1 MTRFM
6 AFVTQG
12 TSRRRLVEES
22 AYFAL
27 KPRTFVVFG
36 AISLIATLLRTVRWD
51 LGTPVNGGIFL
62 LASMLIYSIGGVLG
76 VLLRSRIS
84 RRRMPLIA
92 IILWSSIAAIRRTM
106 ELFTAGAL
114 DAAGADLS
122 PFPIILAIAST
133 LVWVT
138 LIAGIQGINAL
149 RRQTSEE
156 VEANIRQLRHLNTK
170 RWTQL
175 EDERTTMALWIRRT
189 VTPALDQLSAMI
201 AATRIQWQEPGF
213 AAQVGEIAER
223 SRELVRQAS
232 HSMTRLE
239 GRADVLSIKAQEVL
253 DESPRNRP
261 TLVVQEVR
269 ISPVASALVG
279 LAVLGLSAPAL
290 RPVSILAL
298 AVGLPVAFAF
308 LWILRF
314 VAESIHQRMGGPRI
328 VGVLVANFI
337 AVLVALFAADSAA
350 RWFKAEWFPD
360 ATATPFIVPFVEPGF
375 VVVLMV
381 AALIVT
387 TGAALLVADAQ
398 VWAQAEERL
407 KNTQADLDQLDRDLT
422 RQFEQ
427 MRAQTTAMLHG
438 PIQGRLATIAM
449 TLRFEG
455 NEISRATVESCS
467 AMLDACQQDLV
478 RVAEDPFNEDRT
490 IDEVLGDLRAQWS
503 GLLTVS
509 WQFDSS
515 MKMRMDGSAPLLRTF
530 ETLVA
535 DLASNASRHGAAR
548 QMQLTITPDKDGVLV
563 VARDDGRGPE
573 LPVTMGMGLS
583 DAQTRTSKMVMDT
596 DGWCVVTVHLS
607 SL

>member
-1 MTRFM
+1 MARFI
-6 AFVTQG
+6 AFAPQG

-36 AISLIATLLRTVRWD
+36 VISLIATLLRTVRWD
-51 LGTPVNGGIFL
+51 LGTPFNGGIFL
-62 LASMLIYSIGGVLG
+62 LASMLIYAVGGVLG
-76 VLLRSRIS
+76 FLLLRRVS
-84 RRRMPLIA
+84 RRRMPRIA
-92 IILWSSIAAIRRTM
+92 VLLWSSIAAIRRIM
-106 ELFTAGAL
+106 ELLTAGAL

-138 LIAGIQGINAL
+138 LIAGVQGVNAL

-189 VTPALDQLSAMI
+189 VTPVLDQLSAMI
-201 AATRIQWQEPGF
+201 ASTRIQWQEPGF

-239 GRADVLSIKAQEVL
+239 GRADALSMKAQGVL

-261 TLVVQEVR
+261 TLIVQEVR
-269 ISPVASALVG
+269 IAPVASALVG

-290 RPVSILAL
+290 RPVSIFAL
-298 AVGLPVAFAF
+298 AVSLPVAFAF
-308 LWILRF
+308 LWLLKL
-314 VAESIHQRMGGPRI
+314 VAEPIHHRIGTPRV

-337 AVLVALFAADSAA
+337 AVLAALFAADSAA
-350 RWFKAEWFPD
+350 RWFTAQWFPD
-360 ATATPFIVPFVEPGF
+360 AIATPFIVPFVEPGF

-407 KNTQADLDQLDRDLT
+407 NNTRDDLDQLDRDMT
-422 RQFEQ
+422 RQYEQ

-455 NEISRATVESCS
+455 NEISRTTVESCS
-467 AMLDACQQDLV
+467 TMLDACQHDLV
-478 RVAEDPFNEDRT
+478 RVAEDPFSEYRT
-490 IDEVLGDLRAQWS
+490 IEEVLEDLRAQWS

-509 WQFDSS
+509 WKLDPT
-515 MKMRMDGSAPLLRTF
+515 MKMRLDGSAPLLRTF
-530 ETLVA
+530 ESLIA

-548 QMQLTITPDKDGVLV
+548 QLQLMITPEKNGIRVI
-563 VARDDGRGPE
+563 ARDDGRGPE

-583 DAQTRTSKMVMDT
+583 DAQTRTSKIVIDA

-607 SL
+607 SF